1 MRETNLVIAC
11 AEDKLSV
18 RVLVQNTLDDL
29 PLVDRYRAD
38 LEVLLS
44 NEHCERQAQRTQ
56 RLIKWEATIPSIGR
70 LCARLFSSRS

>member
-1 MRETNLVIAC
+1 
-11 AEDKLSV
+11 LSV

-44 NEHCERQAQRTQ
+44 NEHCET
-56 RLIKWEATIPSIGR
+56 
-70 LCARLFSSRS
+70 RSANAEVNQVGGNHTFNWPFVREIVLEQILALSALELPEGVTT